1 MKICSNNSSNAPSLP
16 IRIYYKSQRQIAA
29 LGPANKS
36 QCPFVAQTRQTVNDT
51 LHYLLQPIQA
61 AISDIS
67 RSFSGTRANLQH
79 MPTTGSPCCFRT
91 SVGKVPADDCRIITS
106 DFYLSPEGRRLTFQ

>member
-16 IRIYYKSQRQIAA
+16 IRTYCKSQRQIAA

-36 QCPFVAQTRQTVNDT
+36 QCPFVAQTRQTASDT

-67 RSFSGTRANLQH
+67 RSFSDTRANLQH
-79 MPTTGSPCCFRT
+79 IADYGIALLLTNKRGEGTG
-91 SVGKVPADDCRIITS
+91 G
-106 DFYLSPEGRRLTFQ
+106 